1 MHHKTIGEISKRM
14 AGIDIAVLS
23 THTEGGQIANRP
35 MSNNGD
41 VEYDGTSY
49 YFTYDK
55 PEPLPTSRLTL
66 KLLSDLPVKAGSFRM
81 RFTWRSK
88 AALNSF
94 AIRLH
99 SKRTGQAT

>member
-49 YFTYDK
+49 YFTYEQARTVADIQAN
-55 PEPLPTSRLTL
+55 PIVALGFTGEGGIFS
-66 KLLSDLPVKAGSFRM
+66 M

-88 AALNSF
+88 AALNSS

-99 SKRTGQAT
+99 SMRTGQTV

>member
-1 MHHKTIGEISKRM
+1 MHYKTIGEISKRM

-49 YFTYDK
+49 YFTYEQARTVADIR
-55 PEPLPTSRLTL
+55 PTL
-66 KLLSDLPVKAGSFRM
+66 KLRSDLPVKAESFRM
-81 RFTWRSK
+81 RFTWRLK
-88 AALNSF
+88 AALNSS